1 MIESIIDDILL
12 SSPGVTG
19 MVNTRVRPLV
29 RTQDLPCVSFR
40 KTDQVQEINIDGE
53 SVGMIEAEVE
63 ITCYA
68 KRLSELKTLF
78 GHVKS
83 QMVNH
88 TGIIDGINIHLV
100 VYGSDDDSYD
110 QDSEIYLNESNFTI
124 YFEG

>member
-53 SVGMIEAEVE
+53 SVGMVEAEIE

-83 QMVNH
+83 KMVNH